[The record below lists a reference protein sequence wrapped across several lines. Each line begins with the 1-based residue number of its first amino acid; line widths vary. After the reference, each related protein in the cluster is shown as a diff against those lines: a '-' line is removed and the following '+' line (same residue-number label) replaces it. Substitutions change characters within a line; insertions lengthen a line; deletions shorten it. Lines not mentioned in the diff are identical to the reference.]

1 MTSGRAE
8 TSTQIEFQEEMK
20 MKKFAALLIAM
31 ILVLSAAAL
40 AEGTVFKM
48 GIDPEYPPFTYLGG
62 DGEYT
67 GYDVTLAQG
76 VCDILGWELE
86 VVPINW
92 DTKLIQLDA
101 NEVDCIWSGL
111 TIDVIS
117 PDEYSLSAAYVDS
130 TQVVI
135 TKADSD
141 ITTLA
146 DLAGK
151 VVGVQLGTSADI
163 LISDGGD
170 QADLGATFKDI
181 VRTESYNVAFTEL
194 SAGSV
199 DAIAIDLSIA
209 QNLIGGSED
218 YVILD
223 ESIASEQYGIC
234 FRLADAEMRDAVEG
248 AFSQLVENGTYLSL
262 AEKYDVDTAS
272 LCLLAE

>member
-1 MTSGRAE
+1 
-8 TSTQIEFQEEMK
+8 

-31 ILVLSAAAL
+31 ILVLSTAAI

-48 GIDPEYPPFTYLGG
+48 GIDPEYPPFTYLGD

-117 PDEYSLSAAYVDS
+117 PEEYNLSTAYVDS

-141 ITTLA
+141 IETLA
-146 DLAGK
+146 DLEGK
-151 VVGVQLGTSADI
+151 VVGVQLGTSADQ

-170 QADLGATFKDI
+170 QAELGATFADI

-194 SAGSV
+194 AAGSV
-199 DAIAIDLSIA
+199 DAVAIDLSIA
-209 QNLIGGSED
+209 TNLIGGSED
-218 YVILD
+218 YKIL
-223 ESIASEQYGIC
+223 EETVASEQYGIC
-234 FRLADAEMRDAVEG
+234 FRLTDAEMRDAVDG
-248 AFSQLVENGTYLSL
+248 ALMQLVEDGTYVSA
-262 AEKYDVDTAS
+262 AEEFEVDTAS
-272 LCLLAE
+272 LCLAN

>member
-1 MTSGRAE
+1 
-8 TSTQIEFQEEMK
+8 

-31 ILVLSAAAL
+31 ILVLSTAAL

-48 GIDPEYPPFTYLGG
+48 GIDPEYPPFTYLGD

-117 PDEYSLSAAYVDS
+117 PEEYSLSTAYVDS
-130 TQVVI
+130 TQVVV
-135 TKADSD
+135 TKADSG
-141 ITTLA
+141 IETLA
-146 DLAGK
+146 DLEGK
-151 VVGVQLGTSADI
+151 IVGVQLGTSADQ
-163 LISDGGD
+163 LISEDGD
-170 QADLGATFKDI
+170 QAELGATFADI

-209 QNLIGGSED
+209 TNLINGSED
-218 YVILD
+218 YKILD
-223 ESIASEQYGIC
+223 ETVASEQYGIC
-234 FRLADAEMRDAVEG
+234 FRQADAEMRDAVDG
-248 AFSQLVENGTYLSL
+248 ALMQLVEDGLYVSA
-262 AEKYDVDTAS
+262 AEEFEVDVAS
-272 LCLLAE
+272 LCLAD